1 MIDHNHNDAIW
12 NSGPGE
18 WTPGAQE
25 AGRFREDLHLRIV
38 ATAETMA
45 QILDARAEAVSSRL
59 RQAAA
64 SGRLHEDREA
74 VETEAV
80 LDSVEHL
87 RFTYNWAHVMLATRV
102 VDALKTWS
110 HSVVDFRPIAKPSNT
125 GKPPCQKRMAELRR
139 LKAEFAER
147 FGIEFS
153 KCPSGDLFLDAMVLA
168 RNKIVHNGAMAWEAS
183 RNPDEILVEGAE
195 EWSPSRCDR
204 DFVARFPEYVD
215 TFDRITVPEELFRQN
230 VERAKVFVTW
240 VGEHLDPFV
249 QLLAKPS
256 AGRLPS

>member
-1 MIDHNHNDAIW
+1 MAMSYHKDANDTC
-12 NSGPGE
+12 GLGE
-18 WTPGAQE
+18 LSPGADE
-25 AGRFREDLHLRIV
+25 AERFREDLYLRIIG
-38 ATAETMA
+38 TAETMA
-45 QILDARAEAVSSRL
+45 GILDARAEAVSSRL
-59 RQAAA
+59 RQATTTG
-64 SGRLHEDREA
+64 SLHEDREA

-110 HSVVDFRPIAKPSNT
+110 HSVADFRPIAKPSNAA
-125 GKPPCQKRMAELRR
+125 KPSCEKRMAELRR

-147 FGIEFS
+147 FEIEFS

-183 RNPDEILVEGAE
+183 SNPDEILDEGAE
-195 EWSPSRCDR
+195 EWSPSKCDR

-215 TFDRITVPEELFRQN
+215 NFDRITVPEELFRQN

-240 VGEHLDPFV
+240 VGEHLDSFV
-249 QLLAKPS
+249 QLLTEPS
-256 AGRLPS
+256 VGRLPS